1 MEIDQERYS
10 IGTTRKIESENTQ
23 APTDVQHKLFEL
35 FLVNEVINHLCKQSK
50 IYTNS
55 KGNFTFHNTSD
66 EFRTFLTILLLSG
79 YMLVLDM

>member
-1 MEIDQERYS
+1 METDQERYS
-10 IGTTRKIESENTQ
+10 ISTTRKIESENTQ
-23 APTDVQHKLFEL
+23 ATDVPHRLFEL

-66 EFRTFLTILLLSG
+66 EFRTFLTILLISG
-79 YMLVLDM
+79 YMSVLDM